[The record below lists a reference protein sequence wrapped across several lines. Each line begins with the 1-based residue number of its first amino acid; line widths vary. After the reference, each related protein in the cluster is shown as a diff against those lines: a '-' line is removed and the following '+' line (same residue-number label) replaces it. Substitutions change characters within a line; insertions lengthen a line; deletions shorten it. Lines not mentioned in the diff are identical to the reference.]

1 MSKDGQPLQEL
12 SDQELDAYILT
23 RLRLAGVDLS
33 VLPEE
38 DSEAPADQRRVL
50 AGARRFLRGTPGT
63 IAGFAMDP
71 QEVPPV
77 LYPAAVRSQE
87 PEGGEGDR

>member
-1 MSKDGQPLQEL
+1 MSQDVPSLQEL
-12 SDQELDAYILT
+12 SDPELDAYILT

-33 VLPEE
+33 VLPV
-38 DSEAPADQRRVL
+38 DDPDAPADQRRVL

-77 LYPAAVRSQE
+77 LYPASGGSAAGEMR
-87 PEGGEGDR
+87 EGER